1 MPTRAWEVHKL
12 QVLPQLDLPFDAA
25 MVHSLGVRQTHVI
38 EDRLEGMKAWRERR
52 ASGVQ
57 RTVSDDGALLVE
69 DDGAVRHLVLNRPDK
84 LNALDLDQH
93 VRIKRAVEEAERRAL
108 RCACWRSPE
117 TVARSAPAMT
127 CAPMRPL
134 ARIRSSVDAWIWT
147 SVPGPRSCSSLRPS
161 CGPARKPTVVLLH
174 GHALG
179 SGYDYSLSCDFRLAT
194 EDVNYGDPRIHRA
207 LWAAEG
213 WSYKLPRSW
222 INQSAVTPIAYLGRA
237 MDGVVGLYERGLVH
251 RVYPTG
257 ADLRA
262 AARPFLQQLATLDAD
277 AYAETKA
284 RILASVDLGFQ
295 QAISVQP

>member
-1 MPTRAWEVHKL
+1 M
-12 QVLPQLDLPFDAA
+12 
-25 MVHSLGVRQTHVI
+25 
-38 EDRLEGMKAWRERR
+38 
-52 ASGVQ
+52 
-57 RTVSDDGALLVE
+57 SDDGALLVE

-93 VRIKRAVEEAERRAL
+93 VRIKRAVEEAEREPSVRVLALSGNGRAFCAGDDL
-108 RCACWRSPE
+108 RAD
-117 TVARSAPAMT
+117 APIGED
-127 CAPMRPL
+127 PL
-134 ARIRSSVDAWIWT
+134 LGRRVDLDLGT
-147 SVPGPRSCSSLRPS
+147 
-161 CGPARKPTVVLLH
+161 GPAFLLESAAVLRACAKPTVVLLH

-213 WSYKLPRSW
+213 WSYKLPKL

-237 MDGVVGLYERGLVH
+237 MDGLSAYERGLVH

-257 ADLRA
+257 ADLRT

-295 QAISVQP
+295 QALSVQP

>member
-1 MPTRAWEVHKL
+1 M
-12 QVLPQLDLPFDAA
+12 
-25 MVHSLGVRQTHVI
+25 
-38 EDRLEGMKAWRERR
+38 
-52 ASGVQ
+52 
-57 RTVSDDGALLVE
+57 SDDGAFLVE

-93 VRIKRAVEEAERRAL
+93 VRIKRSVEVAERDASVRVLALGGNGRAFCAGDDL
-108 RCACWRSPE
+108 RADAAFGE
-117 TVARSAPAMT
+117 D
-127 CAPMRPL
+127 PL
-134 ARIRSSVDAWIWT
+134 VGRRVDLDLGT
-147 SVPGPRSCSSLRPS
+147 
-161 CGPARKPTVVLLH
+161 GPAFLLESAAVLRACTKPTVVLLH

-213 WSYKLPRSW
+213 WSYKLPKL
-222 INQSAVTPIAYLGRA
+222 INQSAVTPIAYLGHT
-237 MDGVVGLYERGLVH
+237 MDGLSAYSRGLVH
-251 RVYPTG
+251 RVYPAG

-262 AARPFLQQLATLDAD
+262 VARPFLQQLATLDAD

-295 QAISVQP
+295 QALSVQS

>member
-1 MPTRAWEVHKL
+1 M
-12 QVLPQLDLPFDAA
+12 
-25 MVHSLGVRQTHVI
+25 
-38 EDRLEGMKAWRERR
+38 
-52 ASGVQ
+52 
-57 RTVSDDGALLVE
+57 SDDGAFLVE

-93 VRIKRAVEEAERRAL
+93 VRIKRSVEAAERDASVRVLALGGNGRAFCAGDDL
-108 RCACWRSPE
+108 RADAAFGE
-117 TVARSAPAMT
+117 D
-127 CAPMRPL
+127 PL
-134 ARIRSSVDAWIWT
+134 VGRRVDLDLGT
-147 SVPGPRSCSSLRPS
+147 
-161 CGPARKPTVVLLH
+161 GPAFLLESAAVLRACTKPTVVLLH

-222 INQSAVTPIAYLGRA
+222 FIQSAVTPIAYLGQT
-237 MDGVVGLYERGLVH
+237 MDGVDGLFARGLVH
-251 RVYPTG
+251 RVYPAG

-262 AARPFLQQLATLDAD
+262 VARPFLQQLATLDAD

-295 QAISVQP
+295 QALSVQP